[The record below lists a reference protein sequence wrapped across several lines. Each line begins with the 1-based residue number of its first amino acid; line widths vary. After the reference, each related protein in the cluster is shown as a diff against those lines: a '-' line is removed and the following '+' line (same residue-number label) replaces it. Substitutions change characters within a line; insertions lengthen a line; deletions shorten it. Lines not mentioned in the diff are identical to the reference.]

1 MEARVTAQSQSLR
14 LVERMEEAKIYHGQ
28 EIRADLPDVRVTALA
43 GGREGQVFFCT
54 MGPIRVREILH
65 RGDGRPLPTSVA
77 VEGLE
82 VPTAGSYDIL
92 NALVRSNGDLRL
104 VVDDQ
109 TWVVPAVQVAGP
121 SFRGGTRSDFELF
134 AHAVTGFALTL

>member
-1 MEARVTAQSQSLR
+1 MEARVTAHSQSLR
-14 LVERMEEAKIYHGQ
+14 LVERMQEAKIYHGQ
-28 EIRADLPDVRVTALA
+28 EIRADLPDVRVTALV

-65 RGDGRPLPTSVA
+65 RGDGRPLPTNVA

-92 NALVRSNGDLRL
+92 NALVPLER
-104 VVDDQ
+104 
-109 TWVVPAVQVAGP
+109 
-121 SFRGGTRSDFELF
+121 
-134 AHAVTGFALTL
+134 